1 MVTSDNGK
9 LDDQTAN
16 DWLTPLYKRLHEL
29 LINHKALHADET
41 TLQVLKEDGRKAS
54 SKSFL
59 WLYRTSKEASPI
71 VLYDYQTTR
80 ASKHPIKFL
89 KGFEGYLHVDGY
101 PGYNDIPNVS
111 LVGC

>member
-1 MVTSDNGK
+1 MYN
-9 LDDQTAN
+9 
-16 DWLTPLYKRLHEL
+16 RLHEL
-29 LINHKALHADET
+29 LLNHKTLHADET

-59 WLYRTSKEASPI
+59 WLYRTGKEASPI

-89 KGFEGYLHVDGY
+89 KGFKGYLHVDGY
-101 PGYNDIPNVS
+101 PGYNDIPNV
-111 LVGC
+111 